1 MFARRFRY
9 RQWFSCGLNVFTI
22 NIAFLSFVMKINNRW
37 AFERPYLWE
46 ITIGQYQVLIEGILH
61 RVKIE
66 VAIQKCSSGKLC
78 VKFRKISENTYDKA
92 LYSKV
97 VTCNAATS
105 LN

>member
-1 MFARRFRY
+1 M
-9 RQWFSCGLNVFTI
+9 
-22 NIAFLSFVMKINNRW
+22 
-37 AFERPYLWE
+37 
-46 ITIGQYQVLIEGILH
+46 LIEGILH
-61 RVKIE
+61 RVNIE

>member
-1 MFARRFRY
+1 M
-9 RQWFSCGLNVFTI
+9 
-22 NIAFLSFVMKINNRW
+22 
-37 AFERPYLWE
+37 
-46 ITIGQYQVLIEGILH
+46 LIEGILH

-78 VKFRKISENTYDKA
+78 VKFRKISENTYEKA